1 MVVLTKFIFIGQL
14 FITNNC
20 PHRCFDEKSRSKTF
34 INTKGK
40 RAAYFNEDL
49 CKMTKNFKQATR
61 KAVRRSLRGVAFI
74 KKYCFPQRKYTTR
87 LIFFKKMTYNFHS
100 FNEAFI
106 ARLGIFNRIGNQLT
120 FGVFPHNIPIMI
132 QISFQN
138 AVFGFD
144 QRSEIQILPQR
155 AV

>member
-1 MVVLTKFIFIGQL
+1 MIITGAPVEKLSYEQVDYWEELESIMDYTKKNVFSTLHICWGAQAGLYHHYGIDKYML
-14 FITNNC
+14 E
-20 PHRCFDEKSRSKTF
+20 EK
-34 INTKGK
+34 
-40 RAAYFNEDL
+40 L
-49 CKMTKNFKQATR
+49 
-61 KAVRRSLRGVAFI
+61 
-74 KKYCFPQRKYTTR
+74 
-87 LIFFKKMTYNFHS
+87 
-100 FNEAFI
+100 
-106 ARLGIFNRIGNQLT
+106 